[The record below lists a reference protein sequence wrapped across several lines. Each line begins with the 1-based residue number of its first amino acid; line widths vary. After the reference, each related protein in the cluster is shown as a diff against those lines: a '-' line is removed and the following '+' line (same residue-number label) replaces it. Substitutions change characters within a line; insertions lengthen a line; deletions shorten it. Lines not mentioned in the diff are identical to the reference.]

1 MVSDTDYKRI
11 CWHSRR
17 GMLELDLIMVPF
29 VEQDFRSLAAE
40 DQQRYITL
48 LEEED
53 TDMFSW
59 FLKAQLPDDPDLA
72 RIVTLIIERHKNRK
86 R

>member
-29 VEQDFRSLAAE
+29 VEQDFRSLPDA
-40 DQQRYITL
+40 DQQRYIKL

-53 TDMFSW
+53 TDMFRW
-59 FLKAQLPDDPDLA
+59 FLKAELPGDPELQ
-72 RIVTLIIERHKNRK
+72 RIVRLIIERHKARK
-86 R
+86 